1 MSKSGPDSSD
11 TDLASPTRAR
21 NRASVSTGGAVT
33 APFRAARLRFS
44 PSRVFY
50 GWWLVGVSGS
60 VMVIS
65 TTPMFHAMGLWFV
78 ALESTFGWT
87 RTQLSLAF
95 AFTRVE
101 GGILGPVE
109 GYLTDKLG
117 TRRLVTI
124 GMIIMGIGWLLF
136 SQVESTENVPYLRDW
151 PFHLLPGFMQLVVA
165 PLTFY
170 AVYMLIALGQGLGSW
185 LPLMTMLNN
194 WFNRRRATAMGW
206 SNSTSRLGSLLLIPA
221 IAWAIDPDFDRIG
234 WRVTVAIIGVMI
246 LVVGLPLT
254 RLIRNRPED
263 YGLLPDGDK
272 PDRVHMRARETTTD
286 ATSPAPSQP
295 QQADF
300 TVRQAL
306 RTRAFW
312 LISIGHGFTS
322 MVLIA
327 LMAHLAPLMT
337 DQGYD
342 LQTAAYVITAY
353 TVVSMLFQIV
363 GGFVGDRVP
372 KRLALFVFTWI
383 QASGVFIL
391 TFGPPTLPV
400 AFGFALLFG
409 IGFGGRNPLTV
420 SIRGE
425 YFGRKSFGKIM
436 GLSQVPMNVLL
447 LAAPVFAGVMRDT
460 RGDYI
465 IAFGVLAGFNLLGG
479 ALLLMAK
486 NPRHEH
492 SDIGQLAARVSSGI
506 TRKLKETVV
515 RHANHRP

>member
-1 MSKSGPDSSD
+1 MIQ
-11 TDLASPTRAR
+11 LAGVTRLRAR
-21 NRASVSTGGAVT
+21 AGG
-33 APFRAARLRFS
+33 
-44 PSRVFY
+44 VFY
-50 GWWLVGVSGS
+50 GWWLVFITGS

-101 GGILGPVE
+101 GGILGPIE
-109 GYLTDKLG
+109 GYLTDRLG

-124 GMIIMGIGWLLF
+124 GMTIMGIGWLLL
-136 SQVESTENVPYLRDW
+136 SQIEDTKDVPYLRDL
-151 PFHLLPGFMQLVVA
+151 PFHLLPDFMQPITA

-206 SNSTSRLGSLLLIPA
+206 SNSTSRLGSLALIPA
-221 IAWAIDPDFDRIG
+221 IAWAINPDFDRIG
-234 WRVTVAIIGVMI
+234 WRVTVVIIGLTI
-246 LVVGLPLT
+246 LIVGLPLT

-272 PDRVHMRARETTTD
+272 PDSVSVQSRTT
-286 ATSPAPSQP
+286 AAPAHASTPAQP
-295 QQADF
+295 VDF

-306 RTRAFW
+306 HTRSFW

-327 LMAHLAPLMT
+327 LMAHLAPMMT
-337 DQGYD
+337 DQGYG
-342 LQTAAYVITAY
+342 LQTAAYVIIAY
-353 TVVSMLFQIV
+353 TVVSMVFQIV

-372 KRLALFVFTWI
+372 KRLALFFFTWV
-383 QASGVFIL
+383 QASGVFLL
-391 TFGPPTLPV
+391 TFGPATLPV
-400 AFGFALLFG
+400 AYGFALLFG

-425 YFGRKSFGKIM
+425 YFGRKSFGQIM
-436 GLSQVPMNVLL
+436 GISQVPMNVLL
-447 LAAPVFAGVMRDT
+447 LVAPVFAGVMRDT
-460 RGDYI
+460 RGDYT
-465 IAFGVLAGFNLLGG
+465 IAFAVLAGFSLLGG
-479 ALLLMAK
+479 ALLLMAR
-486 NPRHEH
+486 NPRHKH
-492 SDIGQLAARVSSGI
+492 SDIGWLAAQVASS
-506 TRKLKETVV
+506 TVRKLKEGIV
-515 RHANHRP
+515 RYANHRP